1 MLNMEKEFVPK
12 LSKELFELKIKIE
25 KELSSGNKTNEN
37 LYQLINKSLE
47 FLEQKRTGAPIS
59 KKLPIYKYFEKKY
72 GITNLFLIDIS
83 KEARAIYTNTAN
95 NEFQILQIV
104 LEIYELHKDYEKR
117 GGYNRH

>member
-1 MLNMEKEFVPK
+1 MKEFIPQ

-25 KELSSGNKTNEN
+25 KELSIGNKTNEN
-37 LYQLINKSLE
+37 LYQLINKSIY
-47 FLEQKRTGAPIS
+47 FLKQKRVGAPIS
-59 KKLPIYKYFEKKY
+59 KKLPIYKHFEKKY

-83 KEARAIYTNTAN
+83 QEARAIYTNTSN

-104 LEIYELHKDYEKR
+104 LEVYESHKKYEKI